1 MGNENLLSTEFNSA
15 LGDFISASSTIT
27 NATTIFTLAA
37 TSFFSITRRVEERAK
52 ELAAWEGILKDR
64 KMVMD
69 EMYMIRE
76 ERLQKEKEEVEKKLA
91 ELKVVEERWKQF
103 EAMMAANAAAV
114 ADTLTLNIGMCWFIP
129 QINYL

>member
-1 MGNENLLSTEFNSA
+1 M
-15 LGDFISASSTIT
+15 
-27 NATTIFTLAA
+27 
-37 TSFFSITRRVEERAK
+37 EERAK

-114 ADTLTLNIGMCWFIP
+114 ADTLTLNIGMC
-129 QINYL
+129 